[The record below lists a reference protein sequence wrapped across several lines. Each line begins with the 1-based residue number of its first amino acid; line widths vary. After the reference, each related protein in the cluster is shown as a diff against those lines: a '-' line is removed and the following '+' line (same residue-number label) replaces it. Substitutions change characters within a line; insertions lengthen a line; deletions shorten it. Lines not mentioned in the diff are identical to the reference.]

1 MYSSQSVNLMAG
13 TNYSLY
19 ALGPLAQIFPF
30 ITRDDFRGYATQ
42 ARLRFVQGSPSA
54 QLVDVYLT
62 ASGAGIAS
70 AAPTYAAM
78 PFATDTGFVS
88 YVEGNYDL
96 TITLAG
102 SKTPIIGPVS
112 VTLSNGGVYT
122 AVARDAPGGGAPY
135 GLIELDA
142 AL

>member
-1 MYSSQSVNLMAG
+1 
-13 TNYSLY
+13 
-19 ALGPLAQIFPF
+19 
-30 ITRDDFRGYATQ
+30 
-42 ARLRFVQGSPSA
+42 
-54 QLVDVYLT
+54 
-62 ASGAGIAS
+62 
-70 AAPTYAAM
+70 M

-102 SKTPIIGPVS
+102 TKTPIIGPVW

-135 GLIELDA
+135 GLIQLDA